1 MGRVIT
7 LLSGKG
13 GVGKTSIT
21 ANLGIALAKR
31 NQKVC
36 VVDADIAMANLS
48 LLLNMQ
54 SSPITLHDV
63 FLGESTIQDA
73 IYDGPAGL
81 KVVPSGLSIETYR
94 RVDSERIQSVIESIS
109 NQFDFVLLDAPAG
122 IEKNV
127 LAAISAAQEVLL
139 ITTPDPPSIADVL
152 KAKITAQR
160 LGVKPIGVVINFMRG
175 EKGEIS
181 QDDIMKMLEL
191 PVYGLIP
198 YDPEIRYSFMQS
210 KIVPVMIRM
219 PGSKGS
225 LAIQKLAAKLAGIP
239 VTFDKSDG
247 QVRKQNFISR
257 FFGGIAGI
265 FRKKK
270 TPPLANTGGQRNGGV

>member
-31 NQKVC
+31 NLKVC

-63 FLGESTIQDA
+63 FLGEATIQDA
-73 IYDGPAGL
+73 IYDGPAGV
-81 KVVPSGLSIETYR
+81 KVVPSGLSIDTYR
-94 RVDSERIQSVIESIS
+94 RVDAERIQSIVESIS
-109 NQFDFVLLDAPAG
+109 RQFDFVLLDAPAG

-127 LAAISAAQEVLL
+127 LAAISAAEEVLL
-139 ITTPDPPSIADVL
+139 ITTPDAPSIADVL

-160 LGVKPIGVVINFMRG
+160 LGVRPIGVVVNFMRG
-175 EKGEIS
+175 ERGEIS
-181 QDDIMKMLEL
+181 PDDIMKMLEL
-191 PVYGLIP
+191 PIYGLIP

-210 KIVPVMIRM
+210 RVSPVIVRT

-225 LAIQKLAAKLAGIP
+225 IAIQKLAAKLAGIP
-239 VTFDKSDG
+239 VKFDAPESAPAE
-247 QVRKQNFISR
+247 RKGIFSGFIGKIKGI
-257 FFGGIAGI
+257 FGGKNRQEA
-265 FRKKK
+265 
-270 TPPLANTGGQRNGGV
+270 Q